1 MFDRRIFSVVIA
13 LQNIPRRS
21 LMINLKY
28 AVAGLAALGGVALST
43 GTASAMPNGL
53 PAAAGQLSNID
64 NVVMVCN
71 AWGRCWYRP
80 NYYVSPAYRY
90 GYAGPRYYGGGWGY
104 RRGWGRR
111 W

>member
-1 MFDRRIFSVVIA
+1 MFDRRIFLVVIA

-21 LMINLKY
+21 LMINPKY
-28 AVAGLAALGGVALST
+28 ALAGLAALAGVALST

-53 PAAAGQLSNID
+53 PAAAGQLSNVE

-80 NYYVSPAYRY
+80 NYYVGPRLYRY
-90 GYAGPRYYGGGWGY
+90 RYVGPRYYGY

>member
-1 MFDRRIFSVVIA
+1 
-13 LQNIPRRS
+13 
-21 LMINLKY
+21 MINLKC
-28 AVAGLAALGGVALST
+28 AIAGLAALGGLALAS

-53 PAAAGQLSNID
+53 PAAAGQQSNVE

-71 AWGRCWYRP
+71 AWGRCWWRP
-80 NYYVSPAYRY
+80 NYYVGPRVYGY
-90 GYAGPRYYGGGWGY
+90 GGYAGPRYYGGGWGY

>member
-1 MFDRRIFSVVIA
+1 
-13 LQNIPRRS
+13 
-21 LMINLKY
+21 MINLKY
-28 AVAGLAALGGVALST
+28 AAAGLAALAGVALST

-53 PAAAGQLSNID
+53 PAAAGQLSNIE

-80 NYYVSPAYRY
+80 NYYVGPAYRY
-90 GYAGPRYYGGGWGY
+90 GYAGPRYYGGGWAY

>member
-1 MFDRRIFSVVIA
+1 
-13 LQNIPRRS
+13 
-21 LMINLKY
+21 MINLKY
-28 AVAGLAALGGVALST
+28 AVVGLVALGGATLGP

-53 PAAAGQLSNID
+53 PAAGQLSNVEK
-64 NVVMVCN
+64 VVMVCN

-80 NYYVSPAYRY
+80 NYYVGPRVY
-90 GYAGPRYYGGGWGY
+90 GYGGYVGPRFYGGGWGY

>member
-1 MFDRRIFSVVIA
+1 
-13 LQNIPRRS
+13 
-21 LMINLKY
+21 MINFKH
-28 AVAGLAALGGVALST
+28 AVVGLAALGGVALGSAP
-43 GTASAMPNGL
+43 ASAAMPNGM
-53 PAAAGQLSNID
+53 PTAAHQHSNVE

-80 NYYVSPAYRY
+80 NYYVGPRVY
-90 GYAGPRYYGGGWGY
+90 GYGGYVGPRYYGGGWGY